1 MSVRIASPLP
11 YLPTS
16 LPPPPSLPPTSLP
29 PSPLPCVVQG
39 TMGGL
44 KEVSRQLKQA
54 QEGIKA
60 CAVSANQERGKQVR
74 EVAQELSACMKEL
87 AHLTGVVRG
96 KLSAGVSSSLSS
108 SSLVH
113 DSSTG
118 DELPQ
123 SQEIPFQGC
132 SQHHPSIQAPP
143 LSIQAPPPNIQA
155 PPPSIQAPPPNI
167 QAPPPSIQA
176 PPPSIQALQN
186 RVGTAVQP
194 TPLVTHT
201 PPPPPPTEPALSQKQ
216 TASGSILPTL
226 QVAQAPTT
234 STALPPVAPNV
245 IVAHML
251 SAMTS
256 TQSNPT
262 CRQGLQSSCVPSGAT
277 SQPASSLHTPGSSS
291 SALSREGGA
300 PGDQRGAPRSR
311 ANPSEEGSGS
321 KSAEFAEAVPLQMLI
336 REGLL
341 CPGLSCLSTVIM
353 VRPLPCALKCLGG
366 APIAQRAQLS
376 LLLVCTGCQVRCLP
390 QHGRQPDLAHWTGLP
405 SATPLG

>member
-16 LPPPPSLPPTSLP
+16 LPPPYLPP

-74 EVAQELSACMKEL
+74 EVAQELSTRMKEL
-87 AHLTGVVRG
+87 AHLTGLVRG

-132 SQHHPSIQAPP
+132 SQDHPS
-143 LSIQAPPPNIQA
+143 
-155 PPPSIQAPPPNI
+155 I

-186 RVGTAVQP
+186 RVGMAVQP

-201 PPPPPPTEPALSQKQ
+201 PSPPPPTEPALSQKQ

-277 SQPASSLHTPGSSS
+277 SQPASSLHTLGKTS

-321 KSAEFAEAVPLQMLI
+321 NSAEFAEAVPLQMLI

-366 APIAQRAQLS
+366 APIAQ
-376 LLLVCTGCQVRCLP
+376 
-390 QHGRQPDLAHWTGLP
+390 
-405 SATPLG
+405 